1 MRRLSLLL
9 VVIAATLLAPAPAR
23 ALPRVTSS
31 TVPAVIHVGDTVT
44 VEARIDG
51 PVDLL
56 PVQPPAKLGAFDLI
70 GVDMGDSAASP
81 RVVRIHLTSFEI
93 GPQEMPRI
101 GLAVREGGRIDSVF
115 TGRYLVTVASLL
127 PADSAAVDTLQPL
140 PAKGPMDIPRVF
152 QWRVLIGYLA
162 ALGALAA
169 LGWWLYR
176 RYKNRPR
183 PVPTLVP
190 LAEPAVPAHVL
201 ALRALD
207 EVAAKGYVA
216 RGLLKAHY
224 SEALDVL
231 RTFLE
236 RRTGVEAMDRTTF
249 ELLGELRRTS
259 LSAALRDRLAALLEE
274 GDLVKF
280 AKQVP
285 PEDAANALVPA
296 AREWVESVHGELSLR
311 EAAVAASASAAPGE
325 PAAPAGE
332 GAA

>member
-1 MRRLSLLL
+1 MTRLRLLL
-9 VVIAATLLAPAPAR
+9 VAALLAPASAR

-44 VEARIDG
+44 VEARIEG

-56 PVQPPAKLGAFDLI
+56 PVRPPAKLGTFDLI

-93 GPQEMPRI
+93 GPQPVPRI
-101 GLAVREGGRIDSVF
+101 GLPVRDGGRIDSVF

-127 PADSAAVDTLQPL
+127 PADSAAVDTLNPL
-140 PAKGPMDIPRVF
+140 PAKGPMDIPQVF
-152 QWRVLIGYLA
+152 RWKVLLGYLA
-162 ALGALAA
+162 ALGALGAI
-169 LGWWLYR
+169 GWWLYR
-176 RYKNRPR
+176 RFRTRPR

-190 LAEPAVPAHVL
+190 MVESAVPAHLL
-201 ALRALD
+201 ALRELD
-207 EVAAKGYVA
+207 EVAAKGYVV
-216 RGLLKAHY
+216 RGLLKEHY

-231 RTFLE
+231 RVFVE
-236 RRTGVEAMDRTTF
+236 RRAGVPAMDRTTF
-249 ELLGELRRTS
+249 ELLGALRRS
-259 LSAALRDRLAALLEE
+259 PVSAPARDRLAGLLED

-285 PEDAANALVPA
+285 AAEEADALVPA
-296 AREWVESVHGELSLR
+296 ARDWVELVHRELTLR
-311 EAAVAASASAAPGE
+311 EATAPGTGNPAASEPVDAARG
-325 PAAPAGE
+325 